1 MPTTQ
6 TTRVLGIETSC
17 DETGVAVWDGARG
30 LLAHQLY
37 SQVKTHRQY
46 GGVVP
51 ELASRDHVRRLPQ
64 LTLDALEEANCLPAS
79 LDAIA
84 YTSGPGLIG
93 ALMSGASF
101 ACAMAYALDRP
112 ALAIHHME
120 AHLLAPL
127 MDTPD
132 FAPPFAALLVSGG
145 HTLLMQ
151 VDRIGQYTC
160 LGQSIDDAVGE
171 AFDKTARIL
180 DLPYPGGPALAEL
193 AEHGDSERFHFPRPM
208 LDREGCD
215 MSFSG
220 LKTHARRLAEAHP
233 EDSHAA
239 ADIAAGFQEAVVDVL
254 VAKSQRALSQS
265 GLDHLVVAGGVGANQ
280 RLRIRLAEV
289 LEKNGQQVFWPPPEY
304 CTDNGAMIA
313 FAGSLRLQDSAA
325 LSGLEIR
332 SRARWPLEELAPPSH
347 FA

>member
-1 MPTTQ
+1 MTQ
-6 TTRVLGIETSC
+6 STRVLGIETSC
-17 DETGVAVWDGARG
+17 DETGIAVWDSARG

-37 SQVKTHRQY
+37 SQVQTHCQY

-64 LTLDALEEANCLPAS
+64 LTVEALEEAGCRS
-79 LDAIA
+79 TDLDAIA
-84 YTSGPGLIG
+84 YTAGPGLIG

-127 MDTPD
+127 MDHPD
-132 FAPPFAALLVSGG
+132 GSPPFVALLVSGG
-145 HTLLMQ
+145 HSLLMQ

-193 AEHGDSERFHFPRPM
+193 AQRGDPGRFDFPRPM

-233 EDSHAA
+233 DDAQA
-239 ADIAAGFQEAVVDVL
+239 GADIAAGFQEAVVDVL
-254 VAKSQRALSQS
+254 VAKSQRALAQS
-265 GLDHLVVAGGVGANQ
+265 GLDRLVVAGGVGANR
-280 RLRIRLAEV
+280 RLRSQLAHA
-289 LEKNGQQVFWPPPEY
+289 LEENGQQVLWPPPEY

-313 FAGSLRLQDSAA
+313 FAGSLRLRDPAA

-332 SRARWPLEELAPPSH
+332 SRARWPLEELTSPPPL
-347 FA
+347 A

>member
-1 MPTTQ
+1 M
-6 TTRVLGIETSC
+6 
-17 DETGVAVWDGARG
+17 WDSARG
-30 LLAHQLY
+30 LLAHNLY
-37 SQVKTHRQY
+37 SQIKTHRHY

-64 LTLDALEEANCLPAS
+64 LTLDTLEEAACAPS
-79 LDAIA
+79 DLDAIA
-84 YTSGPGLIG
+84 YTAGPGLIG

-101 ACAMAYALDRP
+101 ACAMAYALNRP

-127 MDTPD
+127 MDRSD
-132 FAPPFAALLVSGG
+132 FVPPFAALLVSGG

-151 VDRIGQYTC
+151 VDQIGQYLC

-180 DLPYPGGPALAEL
+180 NLPYPGGPALAEL
-193 AEHGDSERFHFPRPM
+193 ADHGDSERFHFPRPM

-233 EDSHAA
+233 ENPQAA

-254 VAKSQRALSQS
+254 VAKAQRALDQS
-265 GLDHLVVAGGVGANQ
+265 GLDRLVVAGGVGANR
-280 RLRIRLAEV
+280 RLRTRLAET
-289 LEKNGQQVFWPPPEY
+289 LTKNGRQALWPPPEY

-313 FAGSLRLQDSAA
+313 YAGSLRLQDAA
-325 LSGLEIR
+325 ARSGLEIR
-332 SRARWPLEELAPPSH
+332 SRARWPLEELIPPSH
-347 FA
+347 TA

>member
-1 MPTTQ
+1 MTE

-17 DETGVAVWDGARG
+17 DETGIAVWDSARG
-30 LLAHQLY
+30 LLAHKLY
-37 SQVKTHRQY
+37 SQVKTHQQY

-64 LTLDALEEANCLPAS
+64 LTLDALEGADCSPS
-79 LDAIA
+79 DLDAIA
-84 YTSGPGLIG
+84 YTAGPGLIG

-101 ACAMAYALDRP
+101 ACAMAYALNRP

-127 MDTPD
+127 MDEPD

-151 VDRIGQYTC
+151 VDQIGQYTC

-193 AEHGDSERFHFPRPM
+193 AEHGNPARFHFPRPM

-233 EDSHAA
+233 EDTQAA

-254 VAKSQRALSQS
+254 VAKAQRALKQS
-265 GLDHLVVAGGVGANQ
+265 GLNHLVVAGGVGANR
-280 RLRIRLAEV
+280 RLRTRLAET
-289 LEKNGQQVFWPPPEY
+289 LEKNGQQALWPPFEY

-313 FAGSLRLQDSAA
+313 FAGSLRLQDPAA
-325 LSGLEIR
+325 RSDLEIR
-332 SRARWPLEELAPPSH
+332 SRARWPLEELAPPSSL
-347 FA
+347 A

>member
-1 MPTTQ
+1 MSATK
-6 TTRVLGIETSC
+6 TTRILGIETSC
-17 DETGVAVWDGARG
+17 DETGIAVWDSTHG
-30 LLAHQLY
+30 LLAHRLY
-37 SQVKTHRQY
+37 SQVKTHQQY

-64 LTLDALEEANCLPAS
+64 LTLEALEEANCQPTD

-84 YTSGPGLIG
+84 YTAGPGLIG

-101 ACAMAYALDRP
+101 ACAMAYGLNRP

-127 MDTPD
+127 MDKPD

-151 VDRIGQYTC
+151 VDQIGRYVC

-180 DLPYPGGPALAEL
+180 GLPYPGGPALAEL
-193 AEHGDSERFHFPRPM
+193 ADRGNPERFRFPRPM

-233 EDSHAA
+233 ENAQAA

-254 VAKSQRALSQS
+254 VAKAQRALDQS
-265 GLDHLVVAGGVGANQ
+265 GLNRLIVAGGVGANR
-280 RLRIRLAEV
+280 RLRNRLAQT
-289 LEKNGQQVFWPPPEY
+289 LEENGQQVLWPPPEY

-313 FAGSLRLQDSAA
+313 FSGSLRLQDPAA

-332 SRARWPLEELAPPSH
+332 SRARWPLEELTSPSPL
-347 FA
+347 A

>member
-1 MPTTQ
+1 MPATQ
-6 TTRVLGIETSC
+6 ATRVLGIETSC
-17 DETGVAVWDGARG
+17 DETGIAVWDSARG
-30 LLAHQLY
+30 LLSHQLY
-37 SQVKTHRQY
+37 SQAKTHRQY

-64 LTLDALEEANCLPAS
+64 LTLDALGEADCLS
-79 LDAIA
+79 TDLDAVA
-84 YTSGPGLIG
+84 YTAGPGLIG

-101 ACAMAYALDRP
+101 ACAMAYALGRP

-127 MDTPD
+127 MDDPD
-132 FAPPFAALLVSGG
+132 FSPPFAALLVSGG
-145 HTLLMQ
+145 HSLLMQ
-151 VDRIGQYTC
+151 VNRIGRYAC

-180 DLPYPGGPALAEL
+180 GLPYPGGPALAEL
-193 AEHGDSERFHFPRPM
+193 AELGDPERFGFPRPM

-233 EDSHAA
+233 EDARAA
-239 ADIAAGFQEAVVDVL
+239 ADIAAGFQEAVVDIL
-254 VAKSQRALSQS
+254 VAKSRRALAQS
-265 GLDHLVVAGGVGANQ
+265 GLDRLVVAGGVGANR
-280 RLRIRLAEV
+280 RLRSRLSEA
-289 LEKNGQQVFWPPPEY
+289 LEEDGQQVRWPPIEY

-313 FAGSLRLQDSAA
+313 FAGSLRLRDPDA

-332 SRARWPLEELAPPSH
+332 SRARWPLEELAVPPG
-347 FA
+347 

>member
-1 MPTTQ
+1 MTQ
-6 TTRVLGIETSC
+6 TARVLGIETSC
-17 DETGVAVWDGARG
+17 DETGIAVWDSARG
-30 LLAHQLY
+30 LLAHKLY
-37 SQVKTHRQY
+37 SQAKIHRQY

-64 LTLDALEEANCLPAS
+64 LTLDALKDAGCSPTD

-84 YTSGPGLIG
+84 YTAGPGLIG

-127 MDTPD
+127 MDNPD
-132 FAPPFAALLVSGG
+132 FSPPFVALLVSGG
-145 HTLLMQ
+145 HSLLMQ
-151 VDRIGQYTC
+151 VDRIGQYVC

-180 DLPYPGGPALAEL
+180 NLPYPGGPALAEL
-193 AEHGDSERFHFPRPM
+193 AERGDPERFHFPRPM

-215 MSFSG
+215 LSFSG

-233 EDSHAA
+233 DDVQAA

-254 VAKSQRALSQS
+254 VAKSQRALEQS
-265 GLDHLVVAGGVGANQ
+265 GLDHLVVAGGVGANR
-280 RLRIRLAEV
+280 RLRSRLAQA
-289 LEKNGQQVFWPPPEY
+289 LEENGQQVLWPPPEF

-313 FAGSLRLQDSAA
+313 FAGSMRLQDPAA

-332 SRARWPLEELAPPSH
+332 SRARWPLEELVSPPP
-347 FA
+347 AA

>member
-1 MPTTQ
+1 MSSTKIA
-6 TTRVLGIETSC
+6 RVLGIETSC
-17 DETGVAVWDGARG
+17 DETGIAVWDSARG
-30 LLAHQLY
+30 LLAHKLY
-37 SQVKTHRQY
+37 SQARTHQQY

-64 LTLDALEEANCLPAS
+64 LTLDALEDADCSPSN

-84 YTSGPGLIG
+84 YTAGPGLIG

-101 ACAMAYALDRP
+101 ACAMAYALNRP

-127 MDTPD
+127 MDEPD

-151 VDRIGQYTC
+151 VDQIGHYTC

-193 AEHGDSERFHFPRPM
+193 AEHGDPERFHFPRPM

-233 EDSHAA
+233 EDAQAA

-254 VAKSQRALSQS
+254 VAKAQRALEQS
-265 GLDHLVVAGGVGANQ
+265 GLNHLVVAGGVGANR
-280 RLRIRLAEV
+280 RLRARLAET
-289 LEKNGQQVFWPPPEY
+289 LGKNGQQALWPPFEY

-325 LSGLEIR
+325 CSDLEIR
-332 SRARWPLEELAPPSH
+332 SRARWPLEELAPPSPL
-347 FA
+347 A

>member
-1 MPTTQ
+1 MTQ

-17 DETGVAVWDGARG
+17 DETGIAVWDSAHG
-30 LLAHQLY
+30 LLAHELY

-64 LTLDALEEANCLPAS
+64 LTLDALEKAGCLPAE

-84 YTSGPGLIG
+84 YTAGPGLIG

-127 MDTPD
+127 MDNPD
-132 FAPPFAALLVSGG
+132 FSPPFAALLVSGG
-145 HTLLMQ
+145 HSLLMQ

-180 DLPYPGGPALAEL
+180 DLPYPGGPALAKL
-193 AEHGDSERFHFPRPM
+193 AEGGDPERFHFPRP
-208 LDREGCD
+208 
-215 MSFSG
+215 SW
-220 LKTHARRLAEAHP
+220 
-233 EDSHAA
+233 
-239 ADIAAGFQEAVVDVL
+239 IAKVV
-254 VAKSQRALSQS
+254 
-265 GLDHLVVAGGVGANQ
+265 
-280 RLRIRLAEV
+280 I
-289 LEKNGQQVFWPPPEY
+289 
-304 CTDNGAMIA
+304 
-313 FAGSLRLQDSAA
+313 
-325 LSGLEIR
+325 
-332 SRARWPLEELAPPSH
+332 
-347 FA
+347 

>member
-1 MPTTQ
+1 MPDENPSTK
-6 TTRVLGIETSC
+6 VLGIETSC
-17 DETGVAVWDGARG
+17 DETGIAIWDSTRG
-30 LLAHQLY
+30 LLAHHLY
-37 SQVKTHRQY
+37 SQVKTHQRY

-64 LTLDALEEANCLPAS
+64 LTQDTLEKADCAPEE

-84 YTSGPGLIG
+84 YTAGPGLIG

-112 ALAIHHME
+112 AIAIHHME

-127 MDTPD
+127 MDSAD
-132 FAPPFAALLVSGG
+132 LEPPFAALLVSGG
-145 HTLLMQ
+145 HALLMR
-151 VDRIGQYTC
+151 VDAIGQYTC

-171 AFDKTARIL
+171 AFDKMARIL

-193 AEHGDSERFHFPRPM
+193 ATRGDPSRFQFPRPM
-208 LDREGCD
+208 LDRKGYD

-233 EDSHAA
+233 NDPQAA
-239 ADIAAGFQEAVVDVL
+239 ADLAAGFQEAVVDVL
-254 VAKSQRALSQS
+254 VGKSRRALDQHSLQ
-265 GLDHLVVAGGVGANQ
+265 HLVVAGGVGANR
-280 RLRIRLAEV
+280 RLRERLAEA
-289 LEKNGQQVFWPPPEY
+289 LAEKGQQAVFPPLEY

-313 FAGSLRLQDSAA
+313 YAGSLRLQDATA
-325 LSGLEIR
+325 RSGQEIR
-332 SRARWPLEELAPPSH
+332 SRARWPLEELEPPLV
-347 FA
+347 A